1 MIQQV
6 DAVGLDRAKHIAK
19 NILVFGG
26 LTYGASTYLG
36 NNKIVYE
43 KVINFIS
50 KDTSFLYDNIIYKNQ
65 DYWRCFYNNEI
76 FNVPIDKMLVILL
89 LATKYL
95 ILYQKK

>member
-1 MIQQV
+1 MEHLHIQ
-6 DAVGLDRAKHIAK
+6 AI
-19 NILVFGG
+19 I
-26 LTYGASTYLG
+26 

-76 FNVPIDKMLVILL
+76 FNVPIDKMPSNIITCNEVPYIVLEEI
-89 LATKYL
+89 TRNDF
-95 ILYQKK
+95 KKH